1 MAKKILAGLLLVCS
15 SLPLMAQSVTPTE
28 AQRRSIGPVATP
40 AQADA
45 IPLYGD
51 KTPGS
56 RSSENWIGVQGY
68 PVSVRNVTMPT
79 LTPVLPDPAKATGA
93 AVIVAPGGAFMELS
107 WHA

>member
-1 MAKKILAGLLLVCS
+1 MMAKKILAAAFLLFG
-15 SLPLMAQSVTPTE
+15 SLPVMAQSVTPTE
-28 AQRRSIGPVATP
+28 AQKRSIGPVATP
-40 AQADA
+40 AQVDA

-79 LTPVLPDPAKATGA
+79 LTPVLLDPAK
-93 AVIVAPGGAFMELS
+93 VAK
-107 WHA
+107 